1 MIKFVRLIQI
11 VLIAVIL
18 IFSYQLFKT
27 YLEDKASAKR
37 YKNLQ
42 QQFKS
47 ESLSNENEVR
57 PQFSKLESINKDI
70 VGWIQLKG
78 TSLNYPVLQG
88 KTNHDYLREDFDHEK
103 TRKGSIFM
111 DYRNSVKTP
120 NSNTIIY
127 GHHMGDNTMFD
138 VLEKYLKQSYF
149 DQHQDIQYDTKYG
162 KYLLQ
167 VFSAYRTTTKDN
179 YIQTDFKTPS
189 EFQHFIDNTKKKS
202 EIQTKVQITNQDKIV
217 TLSTCED
224 AYNQTSGR
232 IVVVAKLVKIN

>member
-37 YKNLQ
+37 YKIYNNNLSQ
-42 QQFKS
+42 VPV
-47 ESLSNENEVR
+47 NENEVR

-88 KTNHDYLREDFDHEK
+88 KTNHDYLRDFDHEK

-111 DYRNSVKTP
+111 DYRNSVK
-120 NSNTIIY
+120 
-127 GHHMGDNTMFD
+127 
-138 VLEKYLKQSYF
+138 L
-149 DQHQDIQYDTKYG
+149 
-162 KYLLQ
+162 
-167 VFSAYRTTTKDN
+167 
-179 YIQTDFKTPS
+179 
-189 EFQHFIDNTKKKS
+189 
-202 EIQTKVQITNQDKIV
+202 
-217 TLSTCED
+217 
-224 AYNQTSGR
+224 
-232 IVVVAKLVKIN
+232 

>member
-1 MIKFVRLIQI
+1 MIKIVRIIQI

-18 IFSYQLFKT
+18 VFSYQLFKT
-27 YLEDKASAKR
+27 YFEDKASAKR
-37 YKNLQ
+37 YENLQ

-47 ESLSNENEVR
+47 ESMSNKNEVR
-57 PQFSKLESINKDI
+57 PQFSKLESFIKAI
-70 VGWIQLKG
+70 VGWIQLNG

-88 KTNHDYLREDFDHEK
+88 KTNHDYLRKDFDHEK

-111 DYRNSVKTP
+111 DYRNSIKTP
-120 NSNTIIY
+120 NANTIIY

-149 DQHQDIQYDTKYG
+149 DQHKDIQYDTKYG
-162 KYLLQ
+162 KYQLE

-189 EFQHFIDNTKKKS
+189 EFQQFINNTKNKS
-202 EIQTKVQITNQDKIV
+202 EIQSKVQINAQDKVV